1 MPDLIE
7 NQLKW
12 RQVPFE
18 RKTETNGIYY
28 KNKKEMILYV
38 IILLIIAGITWSN
51 PALFRARLIRT
62 GLRLAFLAGYLFE
75 MLKP

>member
-1 MPDLIE
+1 M
-7 NQLKW
+7 
-12 RQVPFE
+12 
-18 RKTETNGIYY
+18 TYY
-28 KNKKEMILYV
+28 A
-38 IILLIIAGITWSN
+38 IILLIIAGITWAE